1 MNETYY
7 SLDYVSVSKDGIG
20 TFTVSCPSETSL
32 LSCGSQTMPNVDR
45 EVFRQVRPINSSTC
59 LCHDDHG
66 VTCIAWCT
74 SLPVENF
81 IIALIT
87 SKGIFQV
94 YCPPGMF
101 VLGCHIS
108 PDFNTRMT
116 QLYRSTYPSSNGQS
130 CTCYDYYGT
139 DCIAT
144 CASNVFGYE
153 VIKNSSTG
161 NPISSCQKSGN
172 VALGSGYRTLIQ
184 VGYDDVPYGQIQD
197 KTTCSC
203 HYSKTID
210 CYCICG
216 TLHLT

>member
-1 MNETYY
+1 M
-7 SLDYVSVSKDGIG
+7 SVSKDGTG
-20 TFTVSCPSETSL
+20 TFTVSCTFGTSL
-32 LSCGSQTMPNVDR
+32 LSCGSQTWKNVGR
-45 EVFRQVRPINSSTC
+45 EFFRQVRPMNSTTC
-59 LCHDDHG
+59 LCHDDQG

-74 SLPVENF
+74 SSPVESF
-81 IIALIT
+81 LIAVVT
-87 SKGIFQV
+87 SKGTFKV
-94 YCPPGMF
+94 HCPLGKL

-161 NPISSCQKSGN
+161 NI
-172 VALGSGYRTLIQ
+172 
-184 VGYDDVPYGQIQD
+184 
-197 KTTCSC
+197 
-203 HYSKTID
+203 
-210 CYCICG
+210 
-216 TLHLT
+216 